1 MYRRFFEVFKW
12 LYPGMRV
19 KRWLLVVL
27 FGALLT
33 SAGLFL
39 SLSFAV
45 LDLLN
50 WLGRIVFYSTAQLL
64 PKISLITGLI
74 TMLIGYV
81 CIFIGIRQLVGSV
94 TSVLVP
100 GEDRRLADL
109 VYRRR
114 FLAQGERL
122 VVMGGGTG
130 LATML
135 RGLKEYTSNI
145 TAIVTVTDEGGSS
158 GRLVREYG
166 VLPPGDVRNCL
177 TALAD
182 EEVLMSRLLEY
193 RFDGGKSDLQGHSL
207 GNLLLAALTRLTGSF
222 DLAIKETS
230 RVLAIRGSVLPSTLD
245 HVRLRAE
252 YLDGSCAEGEL
263 EIVEQGKRQP
273 LTHLS
278 LVPAY
283 AKALPEV
290 LDAIKKAAI
299 IVIGPGSLYTSVL
312 PNLLLPEI
320 REALQHTKAIKVYV
334 CNVMTQPGETDGF
347 SASDH
352 VRTLIEHAGSHVLDV
367 ALVNHQVP
375 SEEILK
381 RYEGSGACFVH
392 PDVEKIRQ
400 MGYRATNGNFINVSD
415 VVRHDSSAL
424 AHAIMYLMR

>member
-1 MYRRFFEVFKW
+1 MQRYLDFFKW

-19 KRWLLVVL
+19 KRWLVVVL

-33 SAGLFL
+33 STGLFL
-39 SLSFAV
+39 ALSFAI

-50 WLGRIVFYSTAQLL
+50 WLGRIVFYGTAQIL
-64 PKISLITGLI
+64 PKISLIAGLI

-81 CIFIGIRQLVGSV
+81 CIFIGIRQLVRSV
-94 TSVLVP
+94 TSVVAP
-100 GEDRRLADL
+100 DPNRRLADL

-114 FLAQGERL
+114 FLAQGERI
-122 VVMGGGTG
+122 VVIGGGTG

-145 TAIVTVTDEGGSS
+145 TAVVTVTDEGGSS
-158 GRLVREYG
+158 GRLVREFG

-182 EEVLMSRLLEY
+182 EEVLMSRLLDY
-193 RFDGGKSDLQGHSL
+193 RFDTGQSDLHGHSL
-207 GNLLLAALTRLTGSF
+207 GNLLLAAMTRLSGNF
-222 DLAIKETS
+222 DLAIRETS
-230 RVLAIRGSVLPSTLD
+230 RVLAIRGTVLPSTLD

-252 YLDGSCAEGEL
+252 FVDGSCAEGEL
-263 EIVEQGKRQP
+263 DIVEQGKNQP
-273 LTHLS
+273 VMHLS

-290 LDAIKKAAI
+290 LEAIRKAAVV
-299 IVIGPGSLYTSVL
+299 VIGPGSLYTSVL
-312 PNLLLPEI
+312 PNLLLPEV
-320 REALQHTKAIKVYV
+320 REALEQTKARKVYV

-352 VRTLIEHAGSHVLDV
+352 IRALIEHAGPHVLDTV
-367 ALVNHQVP
+367 LVNQQIP
-375 SEEILK
+375 SEEVLK
-381 RYEGSGACFVH
+381 RYAGSGSDWVR

-400 MGYRATNGNFINVSD
+400 MGYRAIRGNFMNEGD
-415 VVRHDSSAL
+415 VVRHDSAAL
-424 AHAIMYLMR
+424 AHALLYLLR